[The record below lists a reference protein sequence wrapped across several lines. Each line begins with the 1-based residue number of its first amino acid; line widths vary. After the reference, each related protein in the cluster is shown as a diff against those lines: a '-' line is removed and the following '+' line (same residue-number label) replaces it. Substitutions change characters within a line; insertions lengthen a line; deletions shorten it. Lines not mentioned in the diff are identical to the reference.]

1 MPRRWAEE
9 TGSVELREWLDHFAE
24 SRAKGI
30 RDEQLGILGN
40 ADLVEHLPTRDAWR
54 QTAPAE
60 GGTPERVSADAADGR
75 AGPR

>member
-9 TGSVELREWLDHFAE
+9 TGSVELREWLEHFAE

-40 ADLVEHLPTRDAWR
+40 
-54 QTAPAE
+54 
-60 GGTPERVSADAADGR
+60 
-75 AGPR
+75 